1 VAYSA
6 EISRAA
12 PTCFVFV
19 VDQSASMDDTMGG
32 EVPQKKSQV
41 VADAINRLLFELTL
55 RCAKEEGVR
64 DYFHIAVLGYG
75 GSAVASAFSGTLAG
89 RDLVP
94 ISEIAEYPARLEER
108 TKKVPDG
115 AGGLVEQQ
123 VKFPIWLDPQVGGGT
138 PMVQALTRAESLVS
152 NWVDQHP
159 TGFPPVVL
167 HLTDGESTDGD
178 PTEIATKI
186 RSQLTTDGNALLFNL
201 HVSALGGSPISF
213 PASESILPDPF
224 SRLLFGMSSLLPSQM
239 RTLAGN
245 QGHRAEEGS
254 KGFVY
259 NADVAGIVQ
268 FLEIGTRASDLR

>member
-1 VAYSA
+1 
-6 EISRAA
+6 
-12 PTCFVFV
+12 
-19 VDQSASMDDTMGG
+19 MDDTIGG
-32 EVPQKKSQV
+32 ELPQKKSAV

-64 DYFHIAVLGYG
+64 DYYHIAVLGYG
-75 GSAVASAFSGTLAG
+75 GAAVGSAFSGALAG

-94 ISEIAEYPARLEER
+94 ISEIAESPARLEER

-123 VKFPIWLDPQVGGGT
+123 VKFPIWLDAKSGGGT
-138 PMVQALTRAESLVS
+138 PMVQALTRADSLVS

-159 TGFPPVVL
+159 AGFPPVVL

-178 PTEIATKI
+178 PTEVATRV
-186 RSQLTTDGNALLFNL
+186 RSQLSTDGNALLFNL
-201 HVSALGGSPISF
+201 HVSTTGGSPISF
-213 PASESILPDPF
+213 PASEAMLPDQF
-224 SRLLFGMSSLLPSQM
+224 SRLLFEMSSLLPTQM
-239 RTLAGN
+239 RALAAN
-245 QGHRAEEGS
+245 QGHRVEEGS

>member
-1 VAYSA
+1 MPYTA

-19 VDQSASMDDTMGG
+19 VDQSASMDDAMVG
-32 EVPQKKSQV
+32 EVRQKKSEV

-75 GSAVASAFSGTLAG
+75 GGAVKSAFSGPLSG

-94 ISEIAEYPARLEER
+94 ISEIAESPARLEDR
-108 TKKVPDG
+108 SKKVPDG

-123 VKFPIWLDPQVGGGT
+123 VKFPIWLDAQSGGGT
-138 PMVQALTRAESLVS
+138 PMVQALTRAEALVS
-152 NWVDQHP
+152 NWVEQHP
-159 TGFPPVVL
+159 AGFPPVVL
-167 HLTDGESTDGD
+167 HLTDGESNDGD
-178 PTEIATKI
+178 PTEIATKL
-186 RSQLTTDGNALLFNL
+186 RSQLTTDGNILLFNL
-201 HVSALGGSPISF
+201 HVSDKGGDPISF
-213 PASESILPDPF
+213 PASDASLPDQF
-224 SRLLFGMSSLLPSQM
+224 SRLLFDMSSLLPSQM
-239 RTLAGN
+239 RTLAGS
-245 QGHRAEEGS
+245 QGHRVEEGS